1 MAGPDAIEIPITT
14 DTTRFAAQTA
24 RATQSLL
31 TLEKAQWA
39 ANAAL
44 GAARKAYDVLI
55 ASQIEAVRQV
65 DRLAK
70 TSQLTTRTVA
80 GLRLAAQ
87 QAGLEVEDLV
97 PKGLADR
104 LADLRDGTQSVVD
117 DFGLIGLS
125 AKDFQAINYDLDAS
139 LALILDR
146 LRDAPS
152 AMNRAAAAT
161 RLLEGEGEVLLG
173 TFSDG
178 ARELERFAKAAEEVG
193 AATPQ
198 AMAAARDLA
207 DATADLSLAVESAG
221 AGLVQWLSDSGAI
234 GAASDAARGLSF
246 VVGTLTG
253 SVQRLRDTID
263 GEWVGLNLI
272 TFGLYGVMDAL
283 ANAWPGALADGRE
296 ALGKFDEA
304 NRETFRV
311 VQGAGEAALWAW
323 ESVPESLARVAG
335 DVQAPAD
342 ALAKALK
349 RPIEDAAM
357 EWESYPSAMGTNLAI
372 ALALHAAHNELT
384 ARANDEARAE
394 EQAAELAALRAW
406 SDARAKAAADELAQ
420 IEKAKDARQ
429 SAAIASIGYAE
440 NALGSIVALAD
451 GTNSEIRGVLTAVA
465 IAERAASVARA
476 LFQVGPAYAQ
486 GLSAAPPPF
495 GFALGAL
502 NAGAVVAAAAAAAV
516 APLPRFHSGRTAP
529 DEQTAVLKKDESVLT
544 TSATREVI
552 GALNAG
558 RAASGGQIIV
568 AIGHEAVGVAATR
581 ALQDPGSGLAK
592 AITRGDLPGRTRRR
606 RP

>member
-24 RATQSLL
+24 KATQSLL

-39 ANAAL
+39 TNYAL

-117 DFGLIGLS
+117 DFALIGLS
-125 AKDFQAINYDLDAS
+125 ANDFKAINYDLDAS

-146 LRDAPS
+146 LRDTPS

-178 ARELERFAKAAEEVG
+178 ADELERFAKAAEEVG
-193 AATPQ
+193 AATPE
-198 AMAAARDLA
+198 AMAAARELA
-207 DATADLSLAVESAG
+207 NATADLSLAVESAG

-283 ANAWPGALADGRE
+283 ANSWPGALADGRE
-296 ALGKFDEA
+296 ALGKFDDA
-304 NRETFRV
+304 NRESFNV
-311 VQGAGEAALWAW
+311 VQDAGQAALWAW

-335 DVQAPAD
+335 DVQAPA
-342 ALAKALK
+342 AEIAKALK

-357 EWESYPSAMGTNLAI
+357 AWESYPTAIATNLGI
-372 ALALHAAHNELT
+372 ALALHAGHIELT

-394 EQAAELAALRAW
+394 QQAAELAALRAW
-406 SDARAKAAADELAQ
+406 SDARAKATADELAA
-420 IEKAKDARQ
+420 IERTKDARR
-429 SAAIASIGYAE
+429 SAAQASIGYAE

-451 GTNSEIRGVLTAVA
+451 GANAEIRGVLTAVA

-486 GLSAAPPPF
+486 GLAAAPPPL

-516 APLPRFHSGRTAP
+516 APLPRFHTGGTAP
-529 DEQTAVLKKDESVLT
+529 DETIAVLKKDETVLT
-544 TSATREVI
+544 PE
-552 GALNAG
+552 GAQAYNAG
-558 RAASGGQIIV
+558 RGGNGTTEAIV
-568 AIGHEAVGVAATR
+568 VIGHEAVGRAATR
-581 ALQDPGSGLAK
+581 AIQDPGSGLAK